1 MAGIGGLDVSFGA
14 RHQIVR
20 TNVAIVNC
28 DADHFLTEN
37 AAKCIFD
44 LLHQGLGGTI
54 LEPDFICPILAG
66 APGTGAWGTGLTT
79 GATSIFEVDT
89 TGNGTSDSTSI
100 AKGPLLRNL
109 AQLPL
114 AKNGAVSA
122 ATGVATANT
131 GVVTTAGGDAEVG
144 GLVLEAVLNT
154 GVTQLGDHEGATTA
168 FGAATTETATG
179 TASVALAGT
188 GEFSGQVQSAAMSAA
203 FNGLED
209 GDGRTAG
216 SPEAAVGLLDG
227 RPLGAALIETAI
239 QGGAVM
245 PDLNTNQTALVTI
258 FTDFA
263 TNGRAQANAGT
274 GKATFGNLIGT
285 SDGTQAAGLCM
296 GIGTIVSIA
305 KVL

>member
-1 MAGIGGLDVSFGA
+1 MAGIGGLDVSYGA

-28 DADHFLTEN
+28 DSAHYLTEN

-66 APGTGAWGTGLTT
+66 APATGAWGTGLTT
-79 GATSIFEVDT
+79 AATSIFEVDT
-89 TGNGTSDSTSI
+89 TGNGTADSTSI

-109 AQLPL
+109 AQMPL
-114 AKNGAVSA
+114 AKNGAVSSQ
-122 ATGVATANT
+122 TGTATANT
-131 GVVTTAGGDAEVG
+131 GAVTTAGGDAEVG

-154 GVTQLGDHEGATTA
+154 GVAQLGDHEGATTA
-168 FGAATTETATG
+168 FGAATTEAG
-179 TASVALAGT
+179 ATASIALERATEFAGA
-188 GEFSGQVQSAAMSAA
+188 VQSAAMAA
-203 FNGLED
+203 SFNGLED
-209 GDGRTAG
+209 GDARTAG
-216 SPEAAVGLLDG
+216 SPEAAVGLLDAT
-227 RPLGAALIETAI
+227 PLGAALIETAI

-245 PDLNTNQTALVTI
+245 PDLNTDQTALVTI
-258 FTDFA
+258 FDDFA
-263 TNGRAQANAGT
+263 TNGRAQANAGA
-274 GKATFGNLIGT
+274 GKANFGNLMGT

-296 GIGTIVSIA
+296 GIGTVVSIA